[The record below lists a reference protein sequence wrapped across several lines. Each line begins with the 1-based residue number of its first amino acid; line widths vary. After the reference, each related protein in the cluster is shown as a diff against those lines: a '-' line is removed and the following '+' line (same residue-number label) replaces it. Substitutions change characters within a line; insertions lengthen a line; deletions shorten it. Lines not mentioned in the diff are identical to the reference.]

1 MSEEQVPKPR
11 VVKAGEPTYFVVN
24 LVAKRAKQLV
34 MQNSAPQV
42 NLPSYTNPVD
52 VAAEELRQNK
62 LLVRPRKFKYK
73 VIDLI
78 H

>member
-1 MSEEQVPKPR
+1 MSDEVMPKPR
-11 VVKAGEPTYFVVN
+11 VVKANEPTYFVVN
-24 LVAKRAKQLV
+24 LVAKRTKQLV

-52 VAAEELRQNK
+52 VAMEELKQNK
-62 LLVRPRKFKYK
+62 LLIRPRKFKYK

>member
-1 MSEEQVPKPR
+1 MEEEKLQKPK
-11 VVKAGEPTYFVVN
+11 VIKAGEPTYFVVN

-52 VAAEELRQNK
+52 VAMEELRQGK
-62 LLVRPRKFKYK
+62 LLIRPRKFKYK